1 MSISSIKP
9 FVWFRWNI
17 TMGVKSSLVNF
28 SLDLLVKYNLYL
40 TWSWNQTISMFSIM
54 AIIPQIGNLK
64 TFQSRKNCPTKN
76 VYIPIV
82 LDLVFNY
89 VFVFNNVFISY
100 LFLINFLKRLVY
112 LVTLVITSILFCYK
126 CAAEDGQ
133 KT

>member
-1 MSISSIKP
+1 
-9 FVWFRWNI
+9 
-17 TMGVKSSLVNF
+17 
-28 SLDLLVKYNLYL
+28 
-40 TWSWNQTISMFSIM
+40 MFSIM

-112 LVTLVITSILFCYK
+112 LVTLVITSVLFCYK

-133 KT
+133 KNTTFPRTYIKAMFWKQNYLSMVLEAEGS